1 MRRKIVAGN
10 WKMNK
15 TLDEAYDLVHNL
27 IDMLTD
33 EVLGD
38 TDVIIAPPSI
48 ILPDVVEDLW
58 DIDYIAV
65 AAQNCHHQTH
75 GAYTGE
81 VSAAMVASLEADSVI
96 VGHSERRQ
104 YFGETDAII
113 AEKINRCLEQDL
125 VPIYCCGETL
135 AERKAGHHFKV
146 VSRQISE
153 ALFHLTNEEMNEVII
168 AYEPVWAIGTGET
181 ATPEQAQEMHA
192 HIRKQIAQ
200 KFGDDIANETSILY
214 GGSCNPGNAVEI
226 FSQPDVDGGLI
237 GGASLKAGDF
247 VAIVQAMT
255 TVERSKLS

>member
-1 MRRKIVAGN
+1 MRQKIVAGN

-33 EVLGD
+33 DVLGD

-48 ILPDVVEDLW
+48 ILPDVVEELW
-58 DIDYIAV
+58 DVDYISV
-65 AAQNCHHQTH
+65 AAQNCHHKTH
-75 GAYTGE
+75 GAFTGE
-81 VSAAMVASLEADSVI
+81 VSAGMIASLEADAVI

-104 YFGETDAII
+104 YFGETDAMI

-125 VPIYCCGETL
+125 IPIYCCGETL
-135 AERKAGHHFKV
+135 EQRKAGQHFEV
-146 VSRQISE
+146 VSGQIQE
-153 ALFHLTNEEMNEVII
+153 ALFHLNEDEITEVVI

-181 ATPEQAQEMHA
+181 ATPAQAQEIHA
-192 HIRKQIAQ
+192 HIRHQIAQ
-200 KFGDDIANETSILY
+200 KFGDAIANETSILY

-237 GGASLKAGDF
+237 GGASLKADDF
-247 VAIVQAMT
+247 TAIVQAMT